1 MADKQ
6 NNGLKEGIDAIIT
19 ATKLPPAPATAPST
33 DIAALLF
40 VANDDATTTTTIKQV
55 HDVVDVWGGMMRQ
68 HMMGGMAGMGGMG
81 GGGMM
86 GGGKG
91 RRRKGAGKKSSIREF
106 ENSSLIGT
114 SMFDE
119 NVV

>member
-40 VANDDATTTTTIKQV
+40 VANDDATTTTTTTIKQV

-86 GGGKG
+86 GGG
-91 RRRKGAGKKSSIREF
+91 
-106 ENSSLIGT
+106 IGT

-119 NVV
+119 NGGVNRNSKNGK